1 MGEIKQFRD
10 YKKEQRETSDTV
22 DIAAATVSQIK
33 ILADTILEELGDLS
47 PIVFITFIQILE
59 YKYQIKHPEIDL
71 GEIIATLAMQT
82 PDE

>member
-10 YKKEQRETSDTV
+10 YKKEQQNTSETI

-71 GEIIATLAMQT
+71 GEIVAQLTHLQ
-82 PDE
+82 EE